1 MHMYSIPYI
10 YIQQE
15 NSTSYSTA
23 LILDWLAKLRGQDM
37 TFCLIDDH
45 TYSTLQ
51 DIAFEVFE
59 TPEQHGGGGGM
70 WI

>member
-1 MHMYSIPYI
+1 MS
-10 YIQQE
+10 E
-15 NSTSYSTA
+15 NR
-23 LILDWLAKLRGQDM
+23 ILPSFWIGLHGQDM

-59 TPEQHGGGGGM
+59 TPEQHGGRRGNM
-70 WI
+70 DLINQPCT